1 MRSGQWVVIPLG
13 IVLLL
18 MIIGT
23 ASAATIGVD
32 DDGSAD
38 YTSIRAA
45 VNNSTDGDTILVYPG
60 TYNENVDV
68 YKQLNITSTGGA
80 SVTNVVAASEGDH
93 VFDVNADGVVIN
105 GFSVS
110 GAGYYKAG
118 IYLQSCSNNIL
129 TNNNVENNYY
139 GIYLHYSSNNKLT
152 NNRAA
157 NNDDK
162 GIWLNHSDNN
172 ALTDNIAA
180 DNNDIGL
187 FLSSSDNNIL
197 ENNNVENNAM
207 ESIRLFS
214 SSNNKLINNIA
225 EDNNC
230 GISLSSSDNNVL
242 TDNIA
247 ASSNGYGVELYHS
260 SNNTLTDNN
269 VENNVRTG
277 IYLSSSSN
285 NKIYNN
291 FFNNPDNAE
300 LDGIN
305 TGNIWNTTK
314 AAGTNI
320 AGGSN
325 LGGNYWAK
333 PDGTGFS
340 QTCTDSDGDGIS
352 DSVYV
357 LDGNNTDYLPLTDIK
372 TSENQ
377 SSGNVITVDDSGCA
391 DYISIQAAVNAA
403 NVGDIILVYPG
414 TYTENV
420 DVNKELIIR
429 SYSGNPDNTIVKAAS
444 SNDYVFYL
452 NADNITINGFTITG
466 ADIDGI
472 RAGEFRGSSGTS
484 NNNTL
489 MNNLITGNDYGISLS
504 YSSGNVL
511 HNNSISDNNI
521 SIYLGLY
528 SGNNILNN
536 NRVSDT
542 IYLEMS
548 RNNIL
553 SNNRVAA
560 DDYNYAG
567 ILLEFDS
574 SDNTLLNNTILDN
587 NHGIVLEASD
597 YNRLDNNTII
607 NSSVHGI
614 FLDGSYENKL
624 DKNTITN
631 SASSG
636 IVIYDSVYNMLD
648 NNTVSSNGD
657 GIYFNLFSHN
667 NTLTNN
673 IVSDNGDGIS
683 LNFHSDN
690 NELTGNTISNNH
702 GCGVYVSEST
712 GNMIFN
718 NLFNN
723 TVNVEFD
730 IWSSGYTDNI
740 WNTTQT
746 AGTNIMGGPYLGGN
760 YWATPNG
767 TGFSQTCTDS
777 DGDGVCGS
785 PYVLDGNNTDY
796 LPLTV
801 ITTPEKKIS
810 SSGGE
815 GFGEATIR
823 EPENAIDNAT
833 MSAQNDGKLMS
844 VESIEYSE
852 EGEVET
858 IDEAAEEGSGTIPG
872 FGILPAIGI
881 LLIVYI
887 IHRKKDQ

>member
-1 MRSGQWVVIPLG
+1 MS
-13 IVLLL
+13 
-18 MIIGT
+18 IGT
-23 ASAATIGVD
+23 AAAATITVD
-32 DDGSAD
+32 DDGGAD
-38 YTSIRAA
+38 YISIQTA

-93 VFDVNADGVVIN
+93 VFDITADGVSIN

-129 TNNNVENNYY
+129 KNNNVENNYY
-139 GIYLHYSSNNKLT
+139 GIYLHYSSKNTLT
-152 NNRAA
+152 SNTAA

-162 GIWLNHSDNN
+162 GIWLHHSDNN
-172 ALTDNIAA
+172 VLTDNIAVN
-180 DNNDIGL
+180 NNDIGI
-187 FLSSSDNNIL
+187 FLSSSDNNML
-197 ENNNVENNAM
+197 ANNNVENNAM

-214 SSNNKLINNIA
+214 SSNNKLINNTA

-242 TDNIA
+242 TDNTA

-305 TGNIWNTTK
+305 TGNIWNSTK

-320 AGGSN
+320 AGGPN

-340 QTCTDSDGDGIS
+340 QTHIASDGDGICDVS
-352 DSVYV
+352 YV
-357 LDGNNTDYLPLTDIK
+357 LDGDNTDYLPLTNIT
-372 TSENQ
+372 TSDNQ
-377 SSGNVITVDDSGCA
+377 STGNVITVDDSGSA
-391 DYISIQAAVNAA
+391 NYTSIQAAINAA
-403 NVGDIILVYPG
+403 SPGNTILVYPG

-420 DVNKELIIR
+420 DVNKEVIIK

-444 SNDYVFYL
+444 SNDHVFYL
-452 NADNITINGFTITG
+452 NADNVTISGLTIKD
-466 ADIDGI
+466 ADADGI

-489 MNNLITGNDYGISLS
+489 INNIITGNDFGISLS

-511 HNNSISDNNI
+511 DNNSISGNNI
-521 SIYLGLY
+521 SIYMGLY

-536 NRVSDT
+536 NRVSDG

-553 SNNRVAA
+553 SNNRVTA
-560 DDYNYAG
+560 DDYSYAG

-574 SDNTLLNNTILDN
+574 TNNTLRNNTILDN
-587 NHGIVLEASD
+587 NHGIVLENAA
-597 YNRLDNNTII
+597 YNKLDNNTIL

-614 FLDGSYENKL
+614 MLDGAYKNKFNN
-624 DKNTITN
+624 NTIAN
-631 SASSG
+631 SSSFG
-636 IVIYDSVYNMLD
+636 ITIYQSVYNMLE
-648 NNTVSSNGD
+648 NNTVLSNGI
-657 GIYFNLFSHN
+657 GIYLNLDSNN

-690 NELTGNTISNNH
+690 NELTGNTISNNNR
-702 GCGVYVSEST
+702 GIYVADSVN
-712 GNMIFN
+712 NMIFN
-718 NLFNN
+718 NFFNN
-723 TVNVEFD
+723 SINKEFGTD
-730 IWSSGYTDNI
+730 YDMESDNI

-746 AGTNIMGGPYLGGN
+746 ARTNIMGGPYLGGN
-760 YWATPNG
+760 YWATPKG

-777 DGDGVCGS
+777 DGDGICDS
-785 PYVLDGNNTDY
+785 AYVLDGNNTDY
-796 LPLTV
+796 LPLTE
-801 ITTPEKKIS
+801 ITAPEKKIS
-810 SSGGE
+810 SSGGGD

-833 MSAQNDGKLMS
+833 MSAQDDSKLMS

-872 FGILPAIGI
+872 FGVLLAIGA

>member
-1 MRSGQWVVIPLG
+1 MRSGQWVVIPFG

-18 MIIGT
+18 IIIGT
-23 ASAATIGVD
+23 ASAATITVD
-32 DDGSAD
+32 DDGGAD
-38 YTSIRAA
+38 YTSIQAA
-45 VNNSTDGDTILVYPG
+45 VNNSTDGDIILVYPG
-60 TYNENVDV
+60 AYNENVDV
-68 YKQLNITSTGGA
+68 DKQLNITSKDGA
-80 SVTNVVAASEGDH
+80 SVTKVVAASEDEH
-93 VFDVNADGVVIN
+93 VFDVTADGVTIS

-110 GAGYYKAG
+110 GAGYCKAG
-118 IYLQSCSNNIL
+118 IYLQSCSSNIL
-129 TNNNVENNYY
+129 TNNNMENNYY
-139 GIYLHYSSNNKLT
+139 GIYLHYSSNNMLT
-152 NNRAA
+152 NNKVA

-162 GIWLNHSDNN
+162 GIWLDHSDNN
-172 ALTDNIAA
+172 ALTDNTAIN
-180 DNNDIGL
+180 NNDIGI
-187 FLSSSDNNIL
+187 FLSSSDNNML
-197 ENNNVENNAM
+197 ENNNVENNAI

-214 SSNNKLINNIA
+214 SSNNKLINNTA
-225 EDNNC
+225 ADNNC

-242 TDNIA
+242 TDNTA
-247 ASSNGYGVELYHS
+247 ANNNGYGVELYHS
-260 SNNTLTDNN
+260 SDNTLTNN
-269 VENNVRTG
+269 NITNNGCTG
-277 IYLSSSSN
+277 IKMGSSSN
-285 NKIYNN
+285 NLIYNN
-291 FFNNPDNAE
+291 FFNNLDNAE

-305 TGNIWNTTK
+305 TNNIWNTIKT
-314 AAGTNI
+314 AGTNI
-320 AGGSN
+320 AGGPN

-333 PDGTGFS
+333 PDGKGFS

-352 DSVYV
+352 DSLYV

-372 TSENQ
+372 TSEDQ

-391 DYISIQAAVNAA
+391 NYISIQAAINAA
-403 NVGDIILVYPG
+403 SPGNTILVYPG

-420 DVNKELIIR
+420 DVNKELIIK

-466 ADIDGI
+466 ADVDGI
-472 RAGEFRGSSGTS
+472 RAGEYRGSSGTS

-489 MNNLITGNDYGISLS
+489 INNLITGNDYGVSLS
-504 YSSGNVL
+504 YSSANVL
-511 HNNSISDNNI
+511 DNNSISGNNI

-536 NRVSDT
+536 NRVSDG

-548 RNNIL
+548 SNNIL

-574 SDNTLLNNTILDN
+574 SDNTLCNNTILDN
-587 NHGIVLEASD
+587 NHGIVLDASD

-631 SASSG
+631 SSSSG
-636 IVIYDSVYNMLD
+636 IVIYDSTYNMLE

-683 LNFHSDN
+683 LEFHSND
-690 NELTGNTISNNH
+690 NELIGNTLSNNNR
-702 GCGVYVSEST
+702 GIYLSDSVD
-712 GNMIFN
+712 NMIFN
-718 NLFNN
+718 NLLNN
-723 TVNVEFD
+723 TINVEFD
-730 IWSSGYTDNI
+730 IGSNRDPNNI
-740 WNTTQT
+740 WNTELTESP
-746 AGTNIMGGPYLGGN
+746 NIVGGPYIGGN
-760 YWATPNG
+760 YWAKPDG

-777 DGDGVCGS
+777 DGDGICDS
-785 PYVLDGNNTDY
+785 AYDLDGNNTDY
-796 LPLTV
+796 LPLTE
-801 ITTPEKKIS
+801 ITAPEKKIS
-810 SSGGE
+810 SSGGGD

-823 EPENAIDNAT
+823 EPENTIDNAT

-858 IDEAAEEGSGTIPG
+858 IDETAEEGSGTIPG
-872 FGILPAIGI
+872 FGVLLAIGA